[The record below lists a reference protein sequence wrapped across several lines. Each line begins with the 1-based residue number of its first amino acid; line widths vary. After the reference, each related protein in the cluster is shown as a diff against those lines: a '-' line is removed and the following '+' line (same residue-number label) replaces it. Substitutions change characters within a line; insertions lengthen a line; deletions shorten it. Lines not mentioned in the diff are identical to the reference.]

1 MNAEN
6 RMSATEYKRR
16 MSGMRSKFSGQRFE
30 DRLEA
35 AFRWYEQNGIMR
47 VRKTPEPMKPISP
60 KQRDGRFLAIY
71 TKPAQ
76 VDFSGTI
83 LGGMS
88 IRFEAKETAT
98 ARFERSRLSPEQ
110 MDDLEAHEQL
120 GALCFVLLAFGDDDF
135 YRVPWRVWRDMKE
148 IYGKVSV
155 RKEDIA
161 EYRIRSDRGMIEILD
176 GITISDDDDRVRIS
190 VNRCD

>member
-35 AFRWYEQNGIMR
+35 AFRWYEANGIMR

-88 IRFEAKETAT
+88 IRF
-98 ARFERSRLSPEQ
+98 
-110 MDDLEAHEQL
+110 
-120 GALCFVLLAFGDDDF
+120 
-135 YRVPWRVWRDMKE
+135 
-148 IYGKVSV
+148 
-155 RKEDIA
+155 
-161 EYRIRSDRGMIEILD
+161 
-176 GITISDDDDRVRIS
+176 
-190 VNRCD
+190 